1 MLERRPVPSR
11 LSKLS
16 VDEIRE
22 RYARADQ
29 PVSPQTLS
37 KLKRDPRHGV
47 RQIYEALKKRYE
59 RDSVERTRLDAMLN
73 FERVLWRAGVQ
84 HIAGVDEVGMGPLAG
99 PVIAAAVVF
108 PPHTELDGI
117 DDSKKLDIEQR
128 MEAERRIRAT
138 ASAIAIGRAEVTEID
153 TVNIYHA
160 GLLAMRRAVEALPMR
175 PQHVLVDAR
184 TIPGVDMPQNCF
196 DKGDG
201 LDFSIAAASI
211 VAKVHRDRLM
221 DELAREHPG
230 YGFERHKGYCTPE
243 HQDAIRRLGPCT
255 IHRKSF
261 TFIRELRGEY
271 SRLFYDLKQRLDSAE
286 AAAELEAVEQELAA
300 CRDALSDDE
309 QRKLK
314 LVLSRRWRAL

>member
-1 MLERRPVPSR
+1 MPPVPSS

-22 RYARADQ
+22 RYARASE
-29 PVSPQTLS
+29 PISPQTLS

-47 RQIYEALKKRYE
+47 RLIYATLKKRYE
-59 RDSVERTRLDAMLN
+59 RDSAERTRLDAMLN
-73 FERVLWRAGVQ
+73 FERVLWRAGVE

-108 PPHTELDGI
+108 PPHTELGGI
-117 DDSKKLDIEQR
+117 DDSKKLDVEQR
-128 MEAERRIRAT
+128 VEAERRIREVAT
-138 ASAIAIGRAEVTEID
+138 GIAIGRAEVAEID

-160 GLLAMRRAVEALPMR
+160 GLLAMRRAVEALPVP

-184 TIPGVDMPQNCF
+184 SIPGIDVPQNCF

-211 VAKVHRDRLM
+211 VAKVHRDNLM
-221 DELAREHPG
+221 DELAREHPE

-243 HQDAIRRLGPCT
+243 HQDAIRRLGPCA

-271 SRLFYDLKQRLDSAE
+271 STLFYDLKRRMDSA
-286 AAAELEAVEQELAA
+286 AVAAELQVIDDELAA
-300 CRDALSDDE
+300 CRSTLSDGE
-309 QRKLK
+309 QRKLR
-314 LVLSRRWRAL
+314 LVLSRRWRTL